1 MTKITDPFNLAVD
14 YTYDSL
20 NRLDNITVE
29 GKLFDYEFYPDGM
42 LKAVNYPITPGGQ
55 TIRSE
60 YTYDNINRL
69 ETVINQVGSQ
79 IISQYSYGYDSN
91 GNITSVTENS
101 STTEYQ
107 YDDVNRLEGT
117 TRPNGEEITYHYDT
131 RGNRT
136 NHIVNTTIPYNT
148 IADTYGYNNWDEL
161 SQFATGETTYQYQ
174 YDPEGLRTKKESTSG
189 TVRYHLDNNG
199 RVIAESDASDLVTAQ
214 NIWGHKAL
222 ARKVNGAYYYY
233 LYNGH
238 GDVVQVLDVNGI
250 VVNSYSYDEWGNITS
265 KTETI
270 ENPIRYAGEYY
281 DEESGLYYLRARYY
295 DPTTGRF
302 ISEDS
307 NEGSITNPL
316 SLNLYTYCINNPLI
330 YIDPTGNECWLIT
343 EIGQIPGTV
352 TECVHDTYTNTVP
365 QTVRYLKSDE
375 AKEAYK
381 NTLIAIPAANLGVAL
396 EGAGPVM
403 VSRYGKIIKFGSKGA
418 GKATRDTL
426 LESATNQK
434 LKNAIDQIYRR
445 KNRGWRTC

>member
-1 MTKITDPFNLAVD
+1 M
-14 YTYDSL
+14 
-20 NRLDNITVE
+20 
-29 GKLFDYEFYPDGM
+29 
-42 LKAVNYPITPGGQ
+42 
-55 TIRSE
+55 
-60 YTYDNINRL
+60 
-69 ETVINQVGSQ
+69 
-79 IISQYSYGYDSN
+79 
-91 GNITSVTENS
+91 
-101 STTEYQ
+101 
-107 YDDVNRLEGT
+107 EGT

>member
-1 MTKITDPFNLAVD
+1 LPQKIFFKH
-14 YTYDSL
+14 SM

-29 GKLFDYEFYPDGM
+29 GKVFDYEFYPDGM
-42 LKAVNYPITPGGQ
+42 LKAVNYPITAGGQ

-117 TRPNGEEITYHYDT
+117 TKPNGEEITYHYDT

-136 NHIVNTTIPYNT
+136 NHIGNTTITYNT

-161 SQFATGETTYQYQ
+161 SQFATGGIAYQYQ
-174 YDPEGLRTKKESTSG
+174 YDPEGLRAKKESTSG

-199 RVIAESDASDLVTAQ
+199 RVIAESDASDQITAQ

-233 LYNGH
+233 IYNGH

-302 ISEDS
+302 ISEHS
-307 NEGSITNPL
+307 
-316 SLNLYTYCINNPLI
+316 C
-330 YIDPTGNECWLIT
+330 
-343 EIGQIPGTV
+343 
-352 TECVHDTYTNTVP
+352 
-365 QTVRYLKSDE
+365 
-375 AKEAYK
+375 
-381 NTLIAIPAANLGVAL
+381 
-396 EGAGPVM
+396 
-403 VSRYGKIIKFGSKGA
+403 
-418 GKATRDTL
+418 
-426 LESATNQK
+426 
-434 LKNAIDQIYRR
+434 NA
-445 KNRGWRTC
+445 